1 VKVAAAIAF
10 LLLNLYVYH
19 RFASQSVHPPRQSF
33 DRFPLVEG
41 EWSCERPEL
50 MDVPTVRNLG
60 VSDYHLCNW
69 TRRAADGDGDAAPV
83 MPVQNLYVG
92 YHASQV
98 REEGGGS
105 GENSIHPP
113 AHCLPGPGWD
123 IIRLETV
130 DADLPGLPQSPA
142 RVRRLL
148 IAKGNERQLVYY
160 WYQGNGRVIAED
172 WLKILYLGWDRA
184 WRSRTDGALVRFTIP
199 VAQGDEEAAERA
211 FRELAPRIT
220 PHLAAYVPE

>member
-1 VKVAAAIAF
+1 MKIAAAIAF

-19 RFASQSVHPPRQSF
+19 EFATRSTHPPRTSF
-33 DRFPLVEG
+33 DHFPLAEG
-41 EWSCERPEL
+41 EWTCQRPEI
-50 MDVPTVRNLG
+50 MDELVVRNLG

-69 TRRAADGDGDAAPV
+69 VRRAEAAATGEATVPI
-83 MPVQNLYVG
+83 QNVYIG

-113 AHCLPGPGWD
+113 AHCLPGAGWD

-130 DADLPGLPQSPA
+130 PIDLPGLAQAPSP
-142 RVRRLL
+142 VRRLL

-160 WYQGNGRVIAED
+160 WYLSNGRVIAED
-172 WLKILYLGWDRA
+172 WMKILYLGWDRA
-184 WRSRTDGALVRFTIP
+184 RRGRTDGALVRFTIP
-199 VAQGDEEAAERA
+199 IANGDEEASDRA
-211 FRELAPRIT
+211 FRELAPRLT
-220 PHLAAYVPE
+220 AHLGAYVPE